1 MMNQQKQQN
10 KNSYSK
16 KPHFAKNVS
25 GPKSN
30 YSKEQTG
37 ERPKRRKFTDEQ
49 KKYRISIIDA
59 MQPEKIAKFGFERS
73 YIIFERSVNRQE
85 KSGDLAEERGV
96 EYLKKRNMLSENF
109 ATNKVICLGRIKI
122 EADIIDYDNKIVYE
136 TKSRKNYELAKGAIR
151 DKWMVFEYD
160 KNRSRYQDYKF
171 KGIIVVNEP
180 SGPVVKRVYD
190 FPNST
195 VNEER
200 MKRKFDNYFVRLAE
214 LKKIKK
220 AKKMK
225 TA

>member
-1 MMNQQKQQN
+1 MIEKQKVAPKQH
-10 KNSYSK
+10 SK
-16 KPHFAKNVS
+16 KPTPATA
-25 GPKSN
+25 
-30 YSKEQTG
+30 Y
-37 ERPKRRKFTDEQ
+37 KRRKFTDEE
-49 KKYRISIIDA
+49 KKYRISIVDA
-59 MQPEKIAKFGFERS
+59 MQPEKIEKFGFERS
-73 YIIFERSVNRQE
+73 YIIFERSVNRQV

-96 EYLKKRNMLSENF
+96 EYLKKKGMLSENY
-109 ATNKVICLGRIKI
+109 ATNRVICLGRIKI

-171 KGIIVVNEP
+171 MGIIVVNEP
-180 SGPVVKRVYD
+180 SGPIVKRVYD
-190 FPNST
+190 FPNSR

-200 MKRKFDNYFVRLAE
+200 MKRKFDNYFARLEE

-220 AKKMK
+220 VKKTK

>member
-1 MMNQQKQQN
+1 MNNEQN
-10 KNSYSK
+10 KPTYTK
-16 KPHFAKNVS
+16 KPGF
-25 GPKSN
+25 
-30 YSKEQTG
+30 
-37 ERPKRRKFTDEQ
+37 KRKKFTDDQ

-73 YIIFERSVNRQE
+73 YIIFERSVNRQV
-85 KSGDLAEERGV
+85 KSGDLAEERGLQ
-96 EYLKKRNMLSENF
+96 YLQKKGLLSDNY
-109 ATNKVICLGRIKI
+109 ATNRVICLGRIKI

-136 TKSRKNYELAKGAIR
+136 TKSRKNYDLAKSAIR

-160 KNRSRYQDYKF
+160 KNKSSYKDYTF

-180 SGPVVKRVYD
+180 SGPVVRRVYD

-195 VNEER
+195 VNQER
-200 MKRKFDNYFVRLAE
+200 MKRKFDNYFNRLAE

-220 AKKMK
+220 QKKVK

>member
-1 MMNQQKQQN
+1 MNEVN
-10 KNSYSK
+10 KKATNSNFK
-16 KPHFAKNVS
+16 H
-25 GPKSN
+25 
-30 YSKEQTG
+30 
-37 ERPKRRKFTDEQ
+37 KRRRFSDDE

-59 MQPEKIAKFGFERS
+59 MQPEKISKFGFERS

-85 KSGDLAEERGV
+85 KSGDLAELRGL
-96 EYLKKRNMLSENF
+96 EYLQKKGMLSENF
-109 ATNKVICLGRIKI
+109 ATNRVICLGRIKI

-136 TKSRKNYELAKGAIR
+136 TKSRKNYDLAKGAIR

-160 KNRSRYQDYKF
+160 KDKSKYRDYTF

-180 SGPVVKRVYD
+180 SGPIVKRVYD

-200 MKRKFDNYFVRLAE
+200 MKKKFDNYFVRLGE

-220 AKKMK
+220 ATKVK

>member
-1 MMNQQKQQN
+1 MNNEQKKPKQQFQ
-10 KNSYSK
+10 
-16 KPHFAKNVS
+16 KPKTEF
-25 GPKSN
+25 
-30 YSKEQTG
+30 
-37 ERPKRRKFTDEQ
+37 KRRKFSDDE

-96 EYLKKRNMLSENF
+96 QYLKDKGMLSENY
-109 ATNKVICLGRIKI
+109 ATNRVICLGRIKI
-122 EADIIDYDNKIVYE
+122 EADIIDYDHKIVYE
-136 TKSRKNYELAKGAIR
+136 TKSRKNYDLAKSAIR

-160 KNRSRYQDYKF
+160 KNKSRYSDYTF

-190 FPNST
+190 FPNSR
-195 VNEER
+195 VNQER
-200 MKRKFDNYFVRLAE
+200 MKRKFDNYFNRLAE

-220 AKKMK
+220 QKKVK
-225 TA
+225 SV

>member
-1 MMNQQKQQN
+1 MKMNNEQKHI
-10 KNSYSK
+10 K
-16 KPHFAKNVS
+16 KPKTQ
-25 GPKSN
+25 PKT
-30 YSKEQTG
+30 EF
-37 ERPKRRKFTDEQ
+37 KRRKFSDEE

-96 EYLKKRNMLSENF
+96 QYLKDKGMLSENY
-109 ATNKVICLGRIKI
+109 ATNRVICLGRIKI
-122 EADIIDYDNKIVYE
+122 EADIIDYDHKIVYE
-136 TKSRKNYELAKGAIR
+136 TKSRKNYDLAKSAIR

-160 KNRSRYQDYKF
+160 KNKSRYSDYTF

-180 SGPVVKRVYD
+180 SGPIVKRVYD
-190 FPNST
+190 FPNSK
-195 VNEER
+195 VNQER
-200 MKRKFDNYFVRLAE
+200 MKRKFDNYFNRLAE

-220 AKKMK
+220 QKKIT

>member
-1 MMNQQKQQN
+1 MNNEQPVTATNGK
-10 KNSYSK
+10 KNEYKRK
-16 KPHFAKNVS
+16 KFA
-25 GPKSN
+25 
-30 YSKEQTG
+30 
-37 ERPKRRKFTDEQ
+37 DED

-85 KSGDLAEERGV
+85 KSGDLAEERALQH
-96 EYLKKRNMLSENF
+96 LKDKGLLSKNY
-109 ATNKVICLGRIKI
+109 ATNRVICLGRIKI

-136 TKSRKNYELAKGAIR
+136 TKSRKNYDLAKSAIR

-160 KNRSRYQDYKF
+160 KMKSRYSDYTF

-195 VNEER
+195 VNQER
-200 MKRKFDNYFVRLAE
+200 MKRKFDNYFIRLAE

-220 AKKMK
+220 EKKTR

>member
-1 MMNQQKQQN
+1 MTENRKKTQNKQQ
-10 KNSYSK
+10 
-16 KPHFAKNVS
+16 F
-25 GPKSN
+25 KS
-30 YSKEQTG
+30 
-37 ERPKRRKFTDEQ
+37 KRRKFSDDE

-59 MQPEKIAKFGFERS
+59 MQPEKVAKFGFERS

-85 KSGDLAEERGV
+85 KSGDLAEQRGL
-96 EYLKKRNMLSENF
+96 EYLQKKGVLSENY
-109 ATNKVICLGRIKI
+109 ATNRVICLGRIKI

-136 TKSRKNYELAKGAIR
+136 TKSRKNYDLAKGAIR

-160 KNRSRYQDYKF
+160 KNKSKYRDYTF

-180 SGPVVKRVYD
+180 SGPIVKRVYD

-195 VNEER
+195 VNQER
-200 MKRKFDNYFVRLAE
+200 MKRKFDNYFERLGE

-220 AKKMK
+220 EKKVK

>member
-1 MMNQQKQQN
+1 MRMDNEQN
-10 KNSYSK
+10 KPKQNSQTEFKRK
-16 KPHFAKNVS
+16 KFS
-25 GPKSN
+25 
-30 YSKEQTG
+30 
-37 ERPKRRKFTDEQ
+37 DDQ

-73 YIIFERSVNRQE
+73 YIIFERSVNRQV
-85 KSGDLAEERGV
+85 KSGDLAEERALQ
-96 EYLKKRNMLSENF
+96 YLKDKNLLSDNY
-109 ATNKVICLGRIKI
+109 ATNRVICLGRIKI

-136 TKSRKNYELAKGAIR
+136 TKSRKTYDLAKSAIR

-160 KNRSRYQDYKF
+160 KMKSRYSDYTF

-195 VNEER
+195 VNNDR
-200 MKRKFDNYFVRLAE
+200 MKRKFDNYFIRLAE

-220 AKKMK
+220 QKKSK

>member
-1 MMNQQKQQN
+1 MNNEQKKHKQQFQ
-10 KNSYSK
+10 
-16 KPHFAKNVS
+16 KPKTEFKC
-25 GPKSN
+25 
-30 YSKEQTG
+30 
-37 ERPKRRKFTDEQ
+37 RKFSDDE

-96 EYLKKRNMLSENF
+96 QYLKDKGMLSENY
-109 ATNKVICLGRIKI
+109 ATNRVICLGRIKI
-122 EADIIDYDNKIVYE
+122 EADIIDYDHKIVYE
-136 TKSRKNYELAKGAIR
+136 TKSRKNYDLAKSAIR

-160 KNRSRYQDYKF
+160 KNKSRYSDYTF

-190 FPNST
+190 FPNSR
-195 VNEER
+195 VNQER
-200 MKRKFDNYFVRLAE
+200 MKRKFDNYFNRLAE

-220 AKKMK
+220 QKKVK
-225 TA
+225 SV